1 MCAAVIEDNDKV
13 PQTAQSKYLPNLV
26 VLGRACDFGC
36 GSTASCQIYHD
47 VTLSVLLRKCY
58 LLKSQQSYP
67 NTTCSRI
74 QTDCERPTIYSKKL
88 WNITTRVR
96 WEKDEGSAFESLWT
110 SQTEK
115 KCYQSGQDRCLQSPS
130 LLLSPSLLVWT
141 AMIWVTWG
149 NNLMTTARLNA
160 AGLGGLVGLW
170 GTDYHVQCV

>member
-1 MCAAVIEDNDKV
+1 MKDNDKV

-36 GSTASCQIYHD
+36 GSTASYQIYHD
-47 VTLSVLLRKCY
+47 VTLSCITKKMLSPQEPTIPPKHTHAHVYRQTVKDQPYTAKSSGISQHGRDERKMKEVLL
-58 LLKSQQSYP
+58 
-67 NTTCSRI
+67 
-74 QTDCERPTIYSKKL
+74 
-88 WNITTRVR
+88 
-96 WEKDEGSAFESLWT
+96 SLCGLAK
-110 SQTEK
+110 QKK